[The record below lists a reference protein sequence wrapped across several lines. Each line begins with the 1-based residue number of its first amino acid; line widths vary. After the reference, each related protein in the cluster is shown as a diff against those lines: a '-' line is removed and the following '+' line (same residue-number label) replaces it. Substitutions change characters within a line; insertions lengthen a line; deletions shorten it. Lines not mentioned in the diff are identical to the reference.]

1 MKVLKKAPGESWKT
15 IDIENDLGVLQ
26 EAVGG
31 YIEAYTFCKDA
42 AVICNEEGRLMDL
55 PFNCWYLG
63 MDWYGTIL
71 IAGIAGEE
79 FCGLTD
85 EQIKFLVK

>member
-1 MKVLKKAPGESWKT
+1 MKVLKKAPGESWET

-31 YIEAYTFCKDA
+31 YIEAYTFCNDA

-71 IAGIAGEE
+71 IVGITGEE